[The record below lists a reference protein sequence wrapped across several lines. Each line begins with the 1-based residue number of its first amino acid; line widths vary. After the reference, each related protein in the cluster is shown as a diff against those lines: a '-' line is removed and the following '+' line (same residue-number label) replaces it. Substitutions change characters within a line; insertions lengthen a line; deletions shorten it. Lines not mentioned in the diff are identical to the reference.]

1 MENCEEDS
9 LVKDIQ
15 SKQVIHPAAIVE
27 KRPLN
32 FLVSLPKKVFNR
44 RPTDSHAITAFVKKS
59 NLTHA
64 NHYMLF
70 NNTKINFLM
79 VFFMSL
85 LFPFDWILLIFAQD
99 MVNNSSG
106 EQISRNSVTNFW
118 QKTRNLKSG
127 VVARNMLS

>member
-9 LVKDIQ
+9 LVKNIQ
-15 SKQVIHPAAIVE
+15 SKQAIHPVAIVE

-32 FLVSLPKKVFNR
+32 FLVSFPKKVFNR
-44 RPTDSHAITAFVKKS
+44 RPTDSDAITALVKKS

-64 NHYMLF
+64 NYMLF

-85 LFPFDWILLIFAQD
+85 LFPFDWILLVLAQD

-106 EQISRNSVTNFW
+106 EQISRNSVPNFW

-127 VVARNMLS
+127 VVERNMLS

>member
-9 LVKDIQ
+9 LVKNIQ
-15 SKQVIHPAAIVE
+15 SKQVIHPVAIVE

-32 FLVSLPKKVFNR
+32 FLVSFPKKVFNR
-44 RPTDSHAITAFVKKS
+44 RPTDSDAITALVKKS

-64 NHYMLF
+64 NHMLF

-85 LFPFDWILLIFAQD
+85 LFPFDWILLVLAQD

-106 EQISRNSVTNFW
+106 EQISRNSVPNFW

-127 VVARNMLS
+127 VVERNMLS

>member
-9 LVKDIQ
+9 LVKNIQ
-15 SKQVIHPAAIVE
+15 SKQAIHPVAIVE

-32 FLVSLPKKVFNR
+32 FLVSFPKKVFNR
-44 RPTDSHAITAFVKKS
+44 RPTDSDAITALVKKS

-64 NHYMLF
+64 NQYMLF

-85 LFPFDWILLIFAQD
+85 LFPFDWILLILAQD

-106 EQISRNSVTNFW
+106 EQISRNSIPNFW
-118 QKTRNLKSG
+118 QKIRNLKSG
-127 VVARNMLS
+127 VVERNMLS

>member
-85 LFPFDWILLIFAQD
+85 LFPFD
-99 MVNNSSG
+99 
-106 EQISRNSVTNFW
+106 
-118 QKTRNLKSG
+118 
-127 VVARNMLS
+127 